1 MAHGCRDC
9 VYMLSST
16 MLKRIL
22 LFKLEMGNM
31 MEGTALQ
38 NMGCGRTSHG
48 TQQPGGNFTR
58 LELHSISDH
67 DIPVSSSAGVYVV
80 QG

>member
-1 MAHGCRDC
+1 
-9 VYMLSST
+9 
-16 MLKRIL
+16 
-22 LFKLEMGNM
+22 MGNM